1 MPSNQNYLADTRAY
15 PRLVAEAIQSLDMF
29 IGDKVC
35 PKIQVDNPVGSVLRE
50 NSRNFLSAA
59 NGQSAIVADGAPRN
73 ELAQFDRDYIQFT
86 LSHLGFKH
94 NISRNTERYSAY
106 AKNSGISEINRAI
119 SIVTRAMM
127 LEKERLAADLFFDGT
142 NWNTNT
148 CTALFGSQMGDAGA
162 TPIDYLRDL
171 QNTVMKTAGGVMPD
185 TLIIGFDL
193 KVALGNSPQTQ
204 GYGMI
209 SGTAPTQTSI
219 AGGGGGHKND
229 DALAQFIANSLS
241 NPSMRVLFAGALADS
256 SNPGQAGSNS
266 LLWTGDNLWMGT
278 TGTANAAVTGNQVTA
293 SPVGALNIYSEAL
306 TVRSEANARD
316 MGTCVYGDEY
326 MGFVKVNEDLGYTL
340 TDCLA

>member
-29 IGDKVC
+29 IADQVC

-50 NSRNFLSAA
+50 NSRNYLSAA

-127 LEKERLAADLFFDGT
+127 LEKERLAADLFFTGS

-148 CTALFGSQMGDAGA
+148 CVGLFGSQMGDAGA
-162 TPIDYLRDL
+162 TPISWLRDL
-171 QNTVMKTAGGVMPD
+171 QNTQMKTAGGVMPD

-193 KVALGNSPQTQ
+193 KVALSNSPETR
-204 GYGMI
+204 GYALIDGTT
-209 SGTAPTQTSI
+209 SGI
-219 AGGGGGHKND
+219 AGGGAPFMSD

-256 SNPGQAGSNS
+256 ANPGQAGSNS

-306 TVRSEANARD
+306 TVRSEPNPRD

-326 MGFVKVNEDLGYTL
+326 MGFVKVNQDLGYTL